1 MKIILSNMIVI
12 HNPNKHLL
20 NWCKSTLVIKNP
32 EYQKKVQLGYYV
44 GKTPKNIYL
53 YHYDF
58 YEDILQLPSG
68 CLSSIKQFIDEKDA
82 VVDLRTAPTA
92 NIKSNI
98 VLRNYQKPSEY
109 ICRHQDSGLII
120 SFCGSGKTQ
129 MALALAAKMGLKT
142 LFITHTQDLVQQ
154 AYDRCEECLECTK
167 SYIKEGK
174 VDYSGDITFALV
186 QTLVKKLDKVPQNE
200 FGLVIVDECFPSGTL
215 INTPNGK
222 MKIEDL
228 KIGDKVYS
236 FNHDKSIVEI
246 KEINYLFDKEVD
258 ELLNIQLENGKT
270 IVCTKNHPIYTNKGY
285 IKAEDIIGGDCVYE
299 MYNVWEGN
307 KKRKFYGC
315 SMVGQDVENAKNRE
329 GILFKRMWS
338 QSIERLFSKL
348 CSWGNCYRKNENEQP
363 DEEYGNE
370 KKDGE
375 YTTIYKSPSK
385 NKRWKRN
392 GNDDTTTKFIQRNE
406 KIQYCFGTRV
416 CGRYWYEKREWLSN
430 ELQNRFGISEIA
442 NRNRDR
448 WSFSLFNKKKRT
460 RFEETRFIRAI
471 RVENISIQ
479 KQRSDGQFESNS
491 NGIKVYNIGVKDN
504 NNYFADD
511 ILVHNCH
518 RTAVNA
524 TSIGMFRECIEYF
537 AAKHKVGLSATLSRS
552 DGLEYCIPY
561 IIGDI
566 VYEIKE
572 DNENNQYVGVFEGEE
587 IIRFDKGLFQTPVMV
602 HPIQTDYSLIDK
614 KGAYK
619 NVFDRNG
626 MTISFS
632 KLISDIACDN
642 ERNDMIADLVNGLSG
657 STIILSDRVGQLE
670 YLKDKIKDSVEID
683 GNTKK
688 DVREQAIND
697 VKSGK
702 KKVLLASYKI
712 AKEGLDCKILQNV
725 VFATPVKDYSV
736 VVQCIGRCQRPYE
749 GKDIAHVYDL
759 IDDVKNLTRF
769 WTQRKQIYKKMNYSL
784 KEIDY
789 INK

>member
-1 MKIILSNMIVI
+1 MKVILSNMIVI
-12 HNPNKHLL
+12 YNPNRYLL

-68 CLSSIKQFIDEKDA
+68 CLSSIKQFIDEKDE

-98 VLRNYQKPSEY
+98 VLRDYQKPSEY

-186 QTLVKKLDKVPQNE
+186 QTLVKKLDKVPQDE
-200 FGLVIVDECFPSGTL
+200 FGLVIVDE
-215 INTPNGK
+215 
-222 MKIEDL
+222 
-228 KIGDKVYS
+228 
-236 FNHDKSIVEI
+236 
-246 KEINYLFDKEVD
+246 
-258 ELLNIQLENGKT
+258 
-270 IVCTKNHPIYTNKGY
+270 
-285 IKAEDIIGGDCVYE
+285 
-299 MYNVWEGN
+299 
-307 KKRKFYGC
+307 
-315 SMVGQDVENAKNRE
+315 
-329 GILFKRMWS
+329 
-338 QSIERLFSKL
+338 
-348 CSWGNCYRKNENEQP
+348 
-363 DEEYGNE
+363 
-370 KKDGE
+370 
-375 YTTIYKSPSK
+375 
-385 NKRWKRN
+385 
-392 GNDDTTTKFIQRNE
+392 
-406 KIQYCFGTRV
+406 
-416 CGRYWYEKREWLSN
+416 
-430 ELQNRFGISEIA
+430 
-442 NRNRDR
+442 
-448 WSFSLFNKKKRT
+448 
-460 RFEETRFIRAI
+460 
-471 RVENISIQ
+471 
-479 KQRSDGQFESNS
+479 
-491 NGIKVYNIGVKDN
+491 
-504 NNYFADD
+504 
-511 ILVHNCH
+511 CH

-587 IIRFDKGLFQTPVMV
+587 IIKFDKGLFQTPVMV

-769 WTQRKQIYKKMNYSL
+769 WSERRKIYKKMNYSL

-789 INK
+789 ANK